1 MNDAEDALSSRHPLH
16 CLMPPS
22 PELEARILKS
32 REQIKSSGRLPDN
45 PTIDLLDMRSF
56 NRITSRPKRTRAH
69 TLITRQLQ
77 RSAVTGERKALVLLV
92 DFSDGEASNP
102 QSHYAD
108 MLFSTGTHAT
118 GSMRDYYREAS
129 YGALDVTGTVSGNGG
144 PTAGWYR
151 APHAKTYYT
160 NNENGFGDYPRN
172 AQRLV
177 EEAID
182 LATPFVNFADYD
194 SDGDGVVDALLIICA
209 GSGAETTGDAND
221 IWSHAWSITPKTVH
235 GVRLEH
241 YFMAPEDG
249 RVGVMAH
256 ELGHLL
262 LRLPDLY
269 DTDYSSAGTG
279 RWDLMAA
286 GSWNNGGDT
295 PAHPTAWC
303 KINVG
308 WVEPTTLFDQQENV
322 TLEPYATHAHIYKLP
337 VKTADSQEYFLV
349 SNRQRTGFDSHLPGS
364 GMIIEHV
371 DEHQMNNSD
380 EQHYLVDIE
389 QCDGLFDLNKNANR
403 GDENDPFPSDVNSQ
417 FSRNSTPSSAASD
430 GSHSGVEITNITRNS
445 LSMSANIR
453 VGTANA
459 DDEESQTWFYSKN
472 VSMTFAHH
480 ATQWAWAN
488 IESLGWRRIQEG
500 SPDGVTHVF
509 STLCDA
515 LANQRKIHVLA
526 DASKIY
532 TLYLV

>member
-1 MNDAEDALSSRHPLH
+1 MKDADESLSNIHQLH

-32 REQIKSSGRLPDN
+32 RQQLKSAGRLPEN
-45 PTIDLLDMRSF
+45 PTVDFLDMRSF
-56 NRITSRPKRTRAH
+56 HRITSRPKRTRAH
-69 TLITRQLQ
+69 TLVNTQ
-77 RSAVTGERKALVLLV
+77 RHQAPVTGSRKALVLLV
-92 DFSDGEASNP
+92 DFSDSAAALP

-108 MLFSTGTHAT
+108 MLFSTDVLAT
-118 GSMRDYYREAS
+118 GSMRDFYREAS
-129 YGALDVTGTVSGNGG
+129 YGTLDVSGLVSGNDG

-151 APHAKTYYT
+151 VSQPKTHYT
-160 NNENGFGDYPRN
+160 DGDNGFGDYPRN

-177 EEAID
+177 EEVID

-194 SDGDGVVDALLIICA
+194 SDGDGVVDALMIICA
-209 GSGAETTGDAND
+209 GSGAEATGDAND

-286 GSWNNGGDT
+286 GSWNNAGDT

-303 KINVG
+303 KVNVG
-308 WVEPTTLFDQQENV
+308 WVQPTTIFNASQSV
-322 TLEPYATHAHIYKLP
+322 VFEPYASHPHIYKLP
-337 VKTADSQEYFLV
+337 VKSADSKEYFLLT
-349 SNRQRTGFDSHLPGS
+349 NRQRTGFDAHIPGD

-371 DEHQMNNSD
+371 DENQLNNSD

-389 QCDGLFDLNKNANR
+389 QCDGLADLNKNANR
-403 GDENDPFPSDVNSQ
+403 GDENDAYPTATNQQ
-417 FSRNSTPSSAASD
+417 FSGTSTPSSNAYD
-430 GSHSGVEITNITRNS
+430 GSASGISVTNIQRDGTS
-445 LSMSANIR
+445 IR
-453 VGTANA
+453 ADINA
-459 DDEESQTWFYSKN
+459 GGVVEQAWSYNKT
-472 VSMTFAHH
+472 VRMTFAHH
-480 ATQWAWAN
+480 ASQWAWAD
-488 IESLGWRRIQEG
+488 IEGLGWRRIQEG
-500 SPDGVTHVF
+500 SADGVTHLF

-515 LANQRKIHVLA
+515 LTHQRKIHVLT
-526 DASKIY
+526 DATKIY